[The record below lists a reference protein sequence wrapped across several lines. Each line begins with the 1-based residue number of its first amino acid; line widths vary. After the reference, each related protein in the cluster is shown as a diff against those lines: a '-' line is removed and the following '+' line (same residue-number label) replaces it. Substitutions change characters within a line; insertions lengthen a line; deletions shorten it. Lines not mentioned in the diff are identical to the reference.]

1 MRAVVCSEL
10 GGPEK
15 LALKEIDSPVVGPG
29 QVKLAVHAA
38 SFNFLDTLI
47 IRGLYQDRPDLPFVP
62 GAEAAGRVLELGE
75 GVTHLK
81 PGQPAIALAG
91 TGAFAEELVTDAR
104 RVLPIPEGFSMKVA
118 ASLATA
124 YGTSHY
130 ALAQQARLKSGDTL
144 LVLGAAGGVGLAAVE
159 LGKLMGATVIAA
171 ASSREKLDAAREA
184 GASEFINYAEED
196 LKTRVKEITGGKGVD
211 VVYDPVGAEMAIPAI
226 RSLAWG
232 GRYLVIGFAGGSIPE
247 LPLNLLLLK
256 GASAVGVFWGAWVQ
270 RDPAGAAASFRQLM
284 AWLASG
290 ELRPNIRECYRLEE
304 FEKGFISLQ
313 SRKAVGKI
321 VLTVAAEAKD

>member
-15 LALKEIDSPVVGPG
+15 LALKEIESPVVGPG

-62 GAEAAGRVLELGE
+62 GAEAAGRVVELGE

-81 PGQPAIALAG
+81 PGQAAIALAG
-91 TGAFAEELVTDAR
+91 TGAFAEELVADAR

-118 ASLATA
+118 ASFATA

-130 ALAQQARLKSGDTL
+130 ALAQQAGLKSGDTL

-159 LGKLMGATVIAA
+159 LGRLMGATVIAA

-184 GASEFINYAEED
+184 GASEFINYSEED
-196 LKTRVKEITGGKGVD
+196 LRTRVKEITDGRGVD
-211 VVYDPVGAEMAIPAI
+211 VVYDPVGAELAIPAI

-232 GRYLVIGFAGGSIPE
+232 GRYLVIGFAGGAIPE

-284 AWLASG
+284 SWLASG
-290 ELRPNIRECYRLEE
+290 ELRPNIRECYPLAD

-313 SRKAVGKI
+313 SRKAVGKV

>member
-15 LALKEIDSPVVGPG
+15 LALKEIESPVVGPG
-29 QVKLAVHAA
+29 QVKLGVHAA

-47 IRGLYQDRPDLPFVP
+47 IRGLYQDRPDVPFVP
-62 GAEAAGRVLELGE
+62 GAEAAGRVLEVGE

-91 TGAFAEELVTDAR
+91 TGAFAEELVTDAQ
-104 RVLPIPEGFSMKVA
+104 RVLPIPEGFSMQVA

-130 ALAQQARLKSGDTL
+130 ALEHQAGLKAGETL

-159 LGKLMGATVIAA
+159 LGKLMGARVIAA
-171 ASSREKLDAAREA
+171 ASSAEKLDAAREA

-211 VVYDPVGAEMAIPAI
+211 VVYDPVGAELAIPAI

-284 AWLASG
+284 TWLASG
-290 ELRPNIRECYRLEE
+290 ELRPNIRECYPLED
-304 FEKGFISLQ
+304 FEKGFVSLQ
-313 SRKAVGKI
+313 SRKAIGK
-321 VLTVAAEAKD
+321 VVSVVAAEAKD

>member
-15 LALKEIDSPVVGPG
+15 LTLQEIDAPDVGAG
-29 QVKLAVHAA
+29 QVKVAVHAA
-38 SFNFLDTLI
+38 AFNFLDTLI
-47 IRGLYQDRPDLPFVP
+47 IRGLYQDRPALPFVP
-62 GAEAAGRVLELGE
+62 GAEAAGRVLEVGD
-75 GVTHLK
+75 GVKHLK
-81 PGQPAIALAG
+81 PGQPVIALAG
-91 TGAFAEELVTDAR
+91 TGAFAEELVTDAQ
-104 RVLPIPEGFSMKVA
+104 RVLPIPEGFSMAVA

-130 ALAQQARLKSGDTL
+130 ALEQQAGLKAGDTL

-159 LGKLMGATVIAA
+159 LGKVMGAKVIAA
-171 ASSREKLDAAREA
+171 ASSQEKLDAAREA
-184 GASEFINYAEED
+184 GASEFINYSEQD
-196 LKTRVKEITGGKGVD
+196 LRTRIKEITGGRGVD
-211 VVYDPVGAEMAIPAI
+211 VVYDPVGAELAIPAI

-270 RDPAGAAASFRQLM
+270 RDPAGAAASFKKLM
-284 AWLASG
+284 GWLAGG
-290 ELRPNIRECYRLEE
+290 ELRPRIRENYSLEE
-304 FEKGFISLQ
+304 FEKGFVSLQ
-313 SRKAVGKI
+313 SRKAMGKVI
-321 VLTVAAEAKD
+321 LTVAGEAKD